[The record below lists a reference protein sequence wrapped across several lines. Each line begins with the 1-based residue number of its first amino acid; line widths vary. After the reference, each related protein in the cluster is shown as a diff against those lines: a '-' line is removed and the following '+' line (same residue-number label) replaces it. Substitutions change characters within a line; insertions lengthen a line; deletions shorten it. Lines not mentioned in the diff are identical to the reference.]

1 MNLFSAFSRMMYM
14 NVKMEVLN
22 VENNRVLSSLCYFS
36 IFFAG
41 FILPLIVFF
50 VANDPEVKRHAK
62 RAFFSHLLLI
72 IPTIIGVIIF
82 IVAIMSFGLQS
93 SSYESFGLDSGG
105 LSYTSSGNTFIMIG
119 WLVFIVFEV
128 ILSLAVF
135 IWNIVQGI
143 KVLKA

>member
-1 MNLFSAFSRMMYM
+1 MN
-14 NVKMEVLN
+14 
-22 VENNRVLSSLCYFS
+22 NNRVLSSLCYFS

-50 VANDPEVKRHAK
+50 VANEPEVKRHAK

-72 IPTIIGVIIF
+72 IPAIIGVIIF
-82 IVAIMSFGLQS
+82 IAVLMSFGLQS
-93 SSYESFGLDSGG
+93 SSYESFGLDSSG
-105 LSYTSSGNTFIMIG
+105 LSYASSGDSFLMIA
-119 WLVFIVFEV
+119 WLIFIVFEV

-143 KVLKA
+143 KVLKT